1 MITENAGDV
10 RGTVMS
16 LALKQAPAEQSQE
29 RDAAQAAA
37 PTFFVRDVP
46 VFGDVVLAPM
56 AGFADVPT
64 RAICRR
70 FGSAMNYSEFVAA
83 EDIIHGSSR
92 AKSLLDFT
100 IDDRPLVFQIFGND
114 ARRILLAAQKIEELG
129 PDIIDINMGCST
141 RRVSGRGAGV
151 GMMRDPALVAETFAL
166 LSKHLSVPVTG
177 KIRLGWE
184 DKQNY
189 LVVARILED
198 NGAALIAL
206 HPRTKEQGYRGVAQ
220 WEAIAALRDA
230 VNVPVLGNGDIL
242 APQDIDRMRSQ
253 TGCQAVMIGRGAIG
267 NPWLFARL
275 EKETLMFSA
284 HTQLIRD
291 HLDLMVTYYD
301 ERGLVLFRK
310 HLKRYLAGMPPLR
323 EHIRQMVTAES
334 VEDVMTVLAFL
345 ERQYGDHPAGAL
357 MG

>member
-1 MITENAGDV
+1 MILENTGDG
-10 RGTVMS
+10 RRP
-16 LALKQAPAEQSQE
+16 LKESAPRQSHTGQRQE
-29 RDAAQAAA
+29 RDALHMTEPA
-37 PTFFVRDVP
+37 FFVRDVP
-46 VFGDVVLAPM
+46 IYGDTILAPM

-92 AKSLLDFT
+92 VLSLLDFT
-100 IDDRPLVFQIFGND
+100 ANDRPMIFQIFGND
-114 ARRILLAAQKIEELG
+114 ARRILQAAQKIEEFG

-151 GMMRDPALVAETFAL
+151 GMMRDPDLVAQTFRL
-166 LSKHLSVPVTG
+166 LNNFLSVPVTG

-184 DKQNY
+184 DNKNY
-189 LVVARILED
+189 LEVARILED

-206 HPRTKEQGYRGVAQ
+206 HPRTKEQGYRGAAQ
-220 WEAIAALRDA
+220 WEAIAALRQA
-230 VNVPVLGNGDIL
+230 VNVPVVGNGDVV
-242 APQDIDRMRSQ
+242 APLDVDRMKTQ

-267 NPWLFARL
+267 NPWLFARVD
-275 EKETLMFSA
+275 KEALPFSA
-284 HTQLIRD
+284 LVQLIRD
-291 HLDLMVTYYD
+291 HMDLMVDYYG
-301 ERGLVLFRK
+301 ERGSVLFRK

-323 EHIRQMVTAES
+323 KQYRQMVTADSIE
-334 VEDVMTVLAFL
+334 EVMISLALL
-345 ERQYGDHPAGAL
+345 ERHYGDHPVGAL